1 MTGDKVCILTHP
13 AAPGTGVGIAAAH
26 TAGVHNIAAD
36 RTVGSHRLAG
46 RNEDKHCRL
55 LEFGDR
61 IRDRFSFLGL
71 SN

>member
-1 MTGDKVCILTHP
+1 MTGDKVCILAHP

-26 TAGVHNIAAD
+26 TDGVHRMAAD
-36 RTVGSHRLAG
+36 RIVDSHRLVD
-46 RNEDKHCRL
+46 RNEDRHCRL